1 MKKSFWILLLCLS
14 SAFVFGDARIMNSE
28 KPAWISVESSCK
40 SHLVRVN
47 EPFEF
52 IINSNRKQKLK
63 VIISQDGEAVLKNLT
78 VTPPAAVTVSLPYP
92 GFVRCS
98 VTSDDPA
105 VPEVLCGV
113 GVDPDQLRPL
123 LPEPEDFDEFW
134 ADTKKEL
141 AKIPADFKMT
151 PTGSDKKFRYYR
163 ISCANLNGQR
173 AYAMLSLP
181 VDSTKK
187 MPLLVRF
194 AGGDAYISESA
205 VSVSEKENP
214 GFECAKLCFQ
224 LPPYP
229 PVKKQAD
236 AKARHEKFMKKLGL
250 KRYPHFGIE
259 DRNRFYARSAVA
271 GASRLLE
278 EVLKQ
283 PGIDPDRV
291 GYCGSSHGG
300 GLGLLLAAFSDKI
313 KAAYCGVPNF
323 GDRGGFLTGRHTPD
337 SNSPEY
343 RSNLDTLLYFDTSY
357 AARRIRIPVMIS
369 VGFTDIYCPPSA
381 VYTIYNELKGPKII
395 FNKILHGHAGGPPEC
410 QPMIDIWLSRQL
422 SEEK

>member
-1 MKKSFWILLLCLS
+1 MKKLFLILLLCLS
-14 SAFVFGDARIMNSE
+14 SVWGLGETRIMNS
-28 KPAWISVESSCK
+28 KQPVWISVESSCK
-40 SHLVRVN
+40 SHLVHVN

-52 IINSNRKQKLK
+52 IIDSNKKQKLK
-63 VIISQDGEAVLKNLT
+63 VVISQDGEAVLKKLT
-78 VTPPAAVTVSLPYP
+78 VVPPARVTVSLPYP

-105 VPEVLCGV
+105 VKEALCGV
-113 GVDPDQLRPL
+113 GVDPYQLRPL

-134 ADTKKEL
+134 ANTLKEL
-141 AKIPADFKMT
+141 AKIPTDFKMT
-151 PTGSDKKFRYYR
+151 KVGSNQIFNYYR

-181 VDSTKK
+181 LDPAKK
-187 MPLLVRF
+187 MPLLMRF
-194 AGGDAYISESA
+194 AGGDAYISENA
-205 VSVSEKENP
+205 VFESEKENL

-229 PVKKQAD
+229 PVKKREE

-250 KRYPHFGIE
+250 RRYPHFGIE
-259 DRNRFYARSAVA
+259 DRNRFYARTAVA
-271 GASRLLE
+271 GALRLLD

-283 PGIDPDRV
+283 PGIDPARV

-343 RSNLDTLLYFDTSY
+343 RSHLETLLYFDTSY

-369 VGFTDIYCPPSA
+369 VGFTDVFCPPSA
-381 VYTIYNELKGPKII
+381 VYTIYNELKGPKVI

-410 QPMIDIWLSRQL
+410 QPMINVWLSKQL
-422 SEEK
+422 SGE